1 MSHVIQNVD
10 SFSHQGY
17 IDVQTPNHYNEDRM
31 VVGTYTFAVIDGA
44 TAITPADI
52 NGLNTS
58 AYTSKFLADFL
69 YRHDDSNWLSQNTIL
84 EASRAF
90 KCHLESEHPHII
102 ELGKDGPCAAAAM
115 IKVHNGTVSYSNISD
130 CSILAEKDGVW
141 HILSTHSTR
150 HANLDKEL
158 ADYLFSKVAE
168 GKSMKDA
175 RTDETFIN
183 MRDTNRRL
191 LNIEYGVFNHER
203 EMVPF
208 LNGGTFKAGE
218 FTRIVMFSD
227 GMVWPNSVN
236 EDDALKITAEK
247 MAETGV
253 KNYYEMLKN
262 MFASDPTFERYR
274 RLKHMDDATGLV
286 ITL

>member
-17 IDVQTPNHYNEDRM
+17 IDVQTTNHYNEDRM
-31 VVGTYTFAVIDGA
+31 VVGTYTFAAIDGA
-44 TAITPADI
+44 TAITPVEVE
-52 NGLNTS
+52 GMNTS
-58 AYTSKFLADFL
+58 AYTSKFLADFI
-69 YRHDDSNWLSQNTIL
+69 YDMDSSALTAQDTFKQAGS
-84 EASRAF
+84 AF
-90 KCHLESEHPHII
+90 KTHLEEHHPHII

-115 IKVHNGTVSYSNISD
+115 IKVHQGIVSYSNISD

-227 GMVWPNSVN
+227 GMVWPDSVN

-247 MAETGV
+247 MTEMSV
-253 KNYYEMLKN
+253 RHYHEMLKN